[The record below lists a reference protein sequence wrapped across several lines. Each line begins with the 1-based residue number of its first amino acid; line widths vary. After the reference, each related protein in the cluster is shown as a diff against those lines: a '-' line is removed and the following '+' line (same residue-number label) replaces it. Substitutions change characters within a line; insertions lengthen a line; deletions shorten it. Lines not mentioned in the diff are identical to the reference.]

1 MGREE
6 ENGTQVRVTY
16 WMRMQGRR
24 GCQQR
29 DADEEEGRAGG
40 RWWAGREREYDS
52 VYMRQI

>member
-16 WMRMQGRR
+16 WMRVQGRR

-29 DADEEEGRAGG
+29 EADEEGRAGG
-40 RWWAGREREYDS
+40 RRWAGREREYDS
-52 VYMRQI
+52 VYMRQT